1 MELKRLTTEY
11 VDVEDRIRLSG
22 EGPDGGTVVMWLT
35 QRFVNRLVPRLV
47 QWLER
52 QTATQPRG
60 EVLQEFAQQAAVAA
74 LAPQAPV
81 VAAKPERTLLVQAL
95 DVTTT
100 KERVRFGFKA
110 NEQGE
115 VEARI
120 GFDAQGLR
128 QWLGIVQLQYRRA
141 DWPTTAWPEW
151 ASAPVQPTPEARVRH

>member
-22 EGPDGGTVVMWLT
+22 EAPDGSTVVMWLT
-35 QRFVNRLVPRLV
+35 QRFLNRLVPRLAE
-47 QWLER
+47 WLER

-81 VAAKPERTLLVQAL
+81 VAAKPERTLLVRAL

-110 NEQGE
+110 SEQGE
-115 VEARI
+115 VEAGI

-141 DWPTTAWPEW
+141 EWPTSAWPEW
-151 ASAPVQPTPEARVRH
+151 ANAQVQPVPTTSVRH